1 MFPMTGMMIGGSK
14 EVIIELWG
22 AGGESSG
29 TPGYGKAGGYLKV
42 TMFMPV
48 TTELAIVVGEEGYRG
63 TNSSYDG
70 DGGGG
75 NSFSSNSGGGG
86 GISGVFYDSPM
97 VIANAIAVAGG
108 GGGGGYQSNAAN
120 NGGWLDIG
128 SGLRPLY
135 GGGGGINSGAGGSGY
150 EGGLSEAGG
159 SSWYHADAEDVTLTI
174 AGGSSR
180 SNDGKVII
188 TINGIEEF
196 NQTAHSEAY
205 TLTV

>member
-1 MFPMTGMMIGGSK
+1 MFPMTGMMMGGLK
-14 EVIIELWG
+14 EVVIELWG
-22 AGGESSG
+22 AGGESSSTYG
-29 TPGYGKAGGYLKV
+29 TGRSGGYLKV

-48 TTELAIVVGEEGYRG
+48 NTELKIVVGEEGYRG

-70 DGGGG
+70 AGGGG
-75 NSFSSNSGGGG
+75 NSYSDNSGGGG

-97 VIANAIAVAGG
+97 VIANAIAIAGG
-108 GGGGGYQSNAAN
+108 GGGGGWNSNAAN

-128 SGLRPLY
+128 SGLRPLKGNTGGINH
-135 GGGGGINSGAGGSGY
+135 GGGGGGY
-150 EGGLSEAGG
+150 EGGTSETGG

-174 AGGSSR
+174 AGGSPR
-180 SNDGKVII
+180 GGAGKVII
-188 TINGIEEF
+188 TINGVEEF